1 MNKETRAIVTGMLG
15 GLLLAITLSGKFTS
29 YVKPGF
35 EPMLLI
41 AGGVLVVIAVV
52 TLVLAIRDDTRA
64 GRDGHD
70 DDAHDPL
77 DEPQSS
83 EDLAH
88 QGHHHSSRA
97 PWLMLLPVLVL
108 LFVAPPALGAAAVD
122 RGINCGTPAPDGT
135 TYASRRVKDADPL
148 PAGNPVPLTMQDF
161 VQRSLYDA
169 AYSTATTDIQVE
181 GFVSRSN
188 CDGDGYSLVR
198 LKISCCAA
206 DAIVIRTHVDAPTR
220 YPSDTWVRAVIRAVR
235 DTGDQGNNYVPTAT
249 VISLTPI
256 PQPADPYLT

>member
-35 EPMLLI
+35 RPMLLI
-41 AGGVLVVIAVV
+41 AGGILVVLAVV
-52 TLVLAIRDDTRA
+52 TLALAIRDDTRKP
-64 GRDGHD
+64 DHK
-70 DDAHDPL
+70 HEELP
-77 DEPQSS
+77 ESS

-88 QGHHHSSRA
+88 AGHHHSSRA
-97 PWLMLLPVLVL
+97 PWLMLVPVLVL

-122 RGINCGTPAPDGT
+122 RGVNCGTPAPDGSP
-135 TYASRRVKDADPL
+135 YASRRVKAAEPL

-161 VQRSLYDA
+161 VQRSLYDS
-169 AYSTATTDIQVE
+169 AYSTATTDIEVE
-181 GFVSRSN
+181 AFVSRSN

-206 DAIVIRTHVDAPTR
+206 DAITIRTHIDAPTQ
-220 YPSDTWVRAVIRAVR
+220 YPSNTWVRAVIRAVK
-235 DTGDQGNNYVPTAT
+235 DTGDQGDNYVPTAT
-249 VISLTPI
+249 VVSLTPI
-256 PQPADPYLT
+256 SQPADPYLT

>member
-1 MNKETRAIVTGMLG
+1 MSKETRAVVIGMLG

-35 EPMLLI
+35 RPMLLI
-41 AGGVLVVIAVV
+41 AGGVLVVLAVI
-52 TLVLAIRDDTRA
+52 TLVMAIRDDTRPA
-64 GRDGHD
+64 DHSL
-70 DDAHDPL
+70 P
-77 DEPQSS
+77 ESS

-88 QGHHHSSRA
+88 EGHHHSSRA
-97 PWLMLLPVLVL
+97 PWLMLVPVLVL

-122 RGINCGTPAPDGT
+122 RGISCGTAAPDGT
-135 TYASRRVKDADPL
+135 TYPSRRVKAADPL
-148 PAGNPVPLTMQDF
+148 PADNPVPLTMQDF
-161 VQRSLYDA
+161 VQRSLYDT
-169 AYSTATTDIQVE
+169 AYSTVTTDIQVE
-181 GFVSRSN
+181 AFISRSN

-206 DAIVIRTHVDAPTR
+206 DAIAIRTHVDGPSR
-220 YPSDTWVRAVIRAVR
+220 YPTDTWVRAVIRAVK

-249 VISLTPI
+249 VVSLTPI